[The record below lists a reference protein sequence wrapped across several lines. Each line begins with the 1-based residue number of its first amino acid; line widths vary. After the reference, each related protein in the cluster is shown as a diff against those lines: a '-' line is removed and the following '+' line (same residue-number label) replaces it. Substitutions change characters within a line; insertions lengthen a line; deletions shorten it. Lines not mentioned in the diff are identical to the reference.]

1 MGQFESPGESNS
13 AYQRFRKHESEKTPK
28 SNKTKGNKFSS
39 YLQLAKK
46 QVESR
51 TKKIRLN
58 LRKNRLSNS
67 YDILMLEFISTGE
80 QGFFHH

>member
-51 TKKIRLN
+51 TKKNYI
-58 LRKNRLSNS
+58 KPKEK
-67 YDILMLEFISTGE
+67 I
-80 QGFFHH
+80 GFLTVMIF